1 MKQNH
6 PFHIV
11 LSDSRGKPTQ
21 QLELFALLNLGI
33 AQSLASGILSATE
46 SIQRFYNVDNCLY
59 VRKHLRSKQANA
71 IMSHGV
77 QLPDL
82 FDCLPAEEAQREFFH
97 ELETI
102 RSLCLKLL
110 EKGNRFGVSN
120 RDGVELE
127 RHKGLT
133 SQST

>member
-1 MKQNH
+1 MRQSH
-6 PFHIV
+6 PFCIV
-11 LSDSRGKPTQ
+11 LSDASGSPAQ

-33 AQSLASGILSATE
+33 AQSLASGVLSATE
-46 SIQRFYNVDNCLY
+46 AIQRFYHADNCLY
-59 VRKHLRSKQANA
+59 VRKHLRSKDANA

-110 EKGNRFGVSN
+110 EKGRSFGVPS
-120 RDGVELE
+120 RATG
-127 RHKGLT
+127 
-133 SQST
+133 

>member
-1 MKQNH
+1 MKQNY

-11 LSDSRGKPTQ
+11 LSDSSGKPAQ

-33 AQSLASGILSATE
+33 AQSLASGVISATE
-46 SIQRFYNVDNCLY
+46 SIQRFYHADNCLY

-82 FDCLPAEEAQREFFH
+82 FDCLPAEEAQREFSH
-97 ELETI
+97 ELEKI

-110 EKGNRFGVSN
+110 EKGRRLGVSN
-120 RDGVELE
+120 RDRIELE